1 MSVSIHQL
9 LVKKWPFSVPRA
21 LTIDPEYLEFEGPLV
36 NTLFKKDDIEG
47 FRYGTRYLHYL
58 VIPLTRTFNI
68 EIKSSQ
74 GKTISIRMHSFF
86 GIGDKKMEK
95 LFIRIHQ
102 QIQEAY
108 FTEMAIHYVRLLN
121 NGLSYELAGAL
132 LTSDGVYIKKDKSII
147 PWIRLGLMS
156 YFRSCTIYDL
166 SDPELFRSFD
176 YWHDWNASMLRA
188 VIEYKLQSTTYE
200 LLK

>member
-1 MSVSIHQL
+1 MSESIHPLQ
-9 LVKKWPFSVPRA
+9 VKKWPLSVTRA
-21 LTIDPEYLEFEGPLV
+21 LTINPDYLEFEGPLA
-36 NTLFKKDDIEG
+36 NIRFTKDNIEG
-47 FRYGTRYLHYL
+47 LRYGTRYLHYL

-74 GKTISIRMHSFF
+74 GKVLSIRMHSFF

-95 LFIRIHQ
+95 LFIQIHQ

-108 FTEMAIHYVRLLN
+108 FTEMAVHYVRLLTS
-121 NGLSYELAGAL
+121 GLSYELAGAL
-132 LTSDGVYIKKDKSII
+132 LTSDGVYIKKDKPII

-188 VIEYKLQSTTYE
+188 VVDYKLQSTTYE